1 MRFRLR
7 RQRKMTSCNVLV
19 IGGKG
24 VGKTSL
30 VQTFVNGSFKKVIH
44 KINPLNHYFVH
55 PHSTLQGSFYSISH
69 EYQKKVSSVGCQE
82 IEFRVYDPP
91 GSGEVMEAA
100 SRLADTVLL
109 CYRASDVT
117 SLKAVIDMVI
127 LV

>member
-1 MRFRLR
+1 
-7 RQRKMTSCNVLV
+7 MTSCNVLV

-30 VQTFVNGSFKKVIH
+30 VQTFVNGSFKKV
-44 KINPLNHYFVH
+44 LYFNWNNTFH
-55 PHSTLQGSFYSISH
+55 LLLQGSFYSISH

-100 SRLADTVLL
+100 TRLADTVLL
-109 CYRASDVT
+109 CYRASDVA
-117 SLKAVIDMVI
+117 SLKAVADKVSQET
-127 LV
+127 